1 MAKILNSLRIALV
14 ITLFFI
20 SIILLIGESESI
32 LFMITTKIAA
42 LIYFGMFILANTV
55 GRSNKMKKV
64 NIGETMGIVRSIDDL
79 GRITLPKE
87 LRRQLNVPF
96 NGEFEIF
103 LLKDGF
109 YLRKK

>member
-1 MAKILNSLRIALV
+1 
-14 ITLFFI
+14 
-20 SIILLIGESESI
+20 
-32 LFMITTKIAA
+32 
-42 LIYFGMFILANTV
+42 
-55 GRSNKMKKV
+55 MKKV